1 MGAGI
6 YGDLCDNPDDFKHCT
21 RRRWP
26 ISVLASISSSDMGDD
41 VVGGGDFAWYI
52 LDVAIIVSDSA
63 QKVLK

>member
-6 YGDLCDNPDDFKHCT
+6 YGDLCDNPDDFKHCA
-21 RRRWP
+21 RRRRA
-26 ISVLASISSSDMGDD
+26 ISVFASISPSGMGDD
-41 VVGGGDFAWYI
+41 VVGGGDFAWYV